1 MSSTKSFKDFY
12 NEECEKQALKESK
25 FNSGDS
31 KIRLDKLEQDFSTI
45 QDIVYHL
52 GNKSFEKRYLK
63 LGNEVS
69 IFLRQLRDYIQ

>member
-1 MSSTKSFKDFY
+1 VSSTKSFKDFY

-31 KIRLDKLEQDFSTI
+31 KIRLDKL
-45 QDIVYHL
+45 
-52 GNKSFEKRYLK
+52 
-63 LGNEVS
+63 GNEVS